1 MTAIANDLNSLLEE
15 EILPRVQK
23 PSRYVGHEWNVIK
36 KDWEATQLKMAFC
49 FPDTYEVGMSHLG
62 TRILYHVV
70 NSREDALM
78 ERVFAPWTDMEAQL
92 RNNKLPLF
100 SLENRRPLTDFEI
113 VGFTLQYEMS
123 FTNILNMLDL
133 AGIPHTSEQRGND
146 FPLIIAG
153 GPCAFNPEPLAPFI
167 DVFAIGEGEELIN
180 QLLDVVKA
188 GKAEGLTKEQLLL
201 KLSQLPGIYIPAFYE
216 AEYTL
221 EGSFLGIRP
230 NREGVPSTVIK
241 QVIKD
246 FDKVDFPT
254 KPIVPYTEV
263 VHDRIMLEVLRGCT
277 RGCRFCQAGMLYRPV
292 REKSPGTLVKQAREL
307 MDNTGY
313 NDISLTSLSTS
324 DYSCV
329 GPVIDTLLSEFAGQG
344 VGISLPSLRV
354 DTFSVGLAEKVQKVR
369 KTGLTLAPEAGTQ
382 RLRDVI
388 NKGVTEDNLME
399 SVGAAFRQGWTT
411 IKLYFMIGLPTE
423 TLEDVEGIATLANKV
438 VALANQMGVGKRGKQ
453 LKVTVSV
460 SSFVPKAGTPFQW
473 VPQDSLE
480 TLRQKQEHLRQHIRS
495 KKINYNYH
503 DAKLSVIEGVFAR
516 GDRRIA
522 PVLER
527 AWQLGCRFDG
537 WSDYFRYDLW
547 LQAFSEVGI
556 DPTSYAQ
563 RRFLPEEILP
573 WEHIQSGVS
582 KKHLLRELDN
592 ALEGTVTPDCRWEKC
607 SGCQV
612 CDQLGTA
619 LDLKDGEDTN
629 AL

>member
-1 MTAIANDLNSLLEE
+1 
-15 EILPRVQK
+15 
-23 PSRYVGHEWNVIK
+23 
-36 KDWEATQLKMAFC
+36 
-49 FPDTYEVGMSHLG
+49 
-62 TRILYHVV
+62 
-70 NSREDALM
+70 M
-78 ERVFAPWTDMEAQL
+78 ERVFTPWTDMEAQL
-92 RNNKLPLF
+92 REHKLPIF
-100 SLENRRPLTDFEI
+100 SIENRRPLTDFDI

-133 AGIPHTSEQRGND
+133 AGIPLTSEQRGKD

-188 GKAEGLTKEQLLL
+188 GKAEGCGKEQLLL

-216 AEYTL
+216 VEYTP
-221 EGSFLGIRP
+221 EGSFAGIKP
-230 NREGVPSTVIK
+230 NREGVPSAILK

-292 REKSPGTLVKQAREL
+292 REKSPATLVQQAKEL

-329 GPVIDTLLSEFAGQG
+329 EPVIDTLLEEFASQG
-344 VGISLPSLRV
+344 VGISLPSLRI
-354 DTFSVGLAEKVQKVR
+354 DSFSVGLAEKVQKVR

-388 NKGVTEDNLME
+388 NKGVTEENVME
-399 SVGAAFRQGWTT
+399 AVGAAFKQGWTT

-423 TLEDVEGIATLANKV
+423 TLEDVAGIATLANKV
-438 VALANQMGVGKRGKQ
+438 VALANQMGVGRRGKQ

-460 SSFVPKAGTPFQW
+460 SSFVPKPGTPFQW
-473 VPQDSLE
+473 EPQDSLE
-480 TLRQKQEHLRQHIRS
+480 TLREKQEHLKQLIRNR
-495 KKINYNYH
+495 KINYNYH

-522 PVLER
+522 SVLEK
-527 AWQLGCRFDG
+527 AWQLGCKFDG

-547 LQAFSEVGI
+547 LQAFKEVGI
-556 DPTSYAQ
+556 DPTAYAQ
-563 RRFLPEEILP
+563 RRFSPEEVLP

-582 KKHLLRELDN
+582 KQHLLREHEK
-592 ALEGTVTPDCRWEKC
+592 ALEGVVTPDCRWEKC

-619 LDLKDGEDTN
+619 LDLKDGEVTH

>member
-1 MTAIANDLNSLLEE
+1 MTAIQNDLLEE
-15 EILPRVQK
+15 EILPRVLK
-23 PSRYVGHEWNVIK
+23 PGRYVGQEWNVII
-36 KDWEATQLKMAFC
+36 KDWETTELKMAFG

-70 NSREDALM
+70 NSREDTLM
-78 ERVFAPWTDMEAQL
+78 ERVFAPWTDMEEQL
-92 RNNKLPLF
+92 RKHQLPLF
-100 SLENRRPLTDFEI
+100 TLENRRPLTDFDLI
-113 VGFTLQYEMS
+113 GFTLQYEMS
-123 FTNILNMLDL
+123 FTNILNMLNL
-133 AGIPHTSEQRGND
+133 AGIPLRSKDRGND
-146 FPLIIAG
+146 IPLIIAG
-153 GPCAFNPEPLAPFI
+153 GPCAFNPEPLTPFI

-180 QLLDVVKA
+180 QLLDIVKEWKVRK
-188 GKAEGLTKEQLLL
+188 GDREDLLL
-201 KLSQLPGIYIPAFYE
+201 SLARLPGIYVPAFYDV
-216 AEYTL
+216 EYTT
-221 EGSFLGIRP
+221 EGRFAGIKP
-230 NREGVPSTVIK
+230 NREGIPSNITK
-241 QVIKD
+241 QLVKD
-246 FDKVDFPT
+246 FDQSAFPT
-254 KPIVPYTEV
+254 RPIVPYTEV

-292 REKSPGTLVKQAREL
+292 REKKPETLLKQAREL

-329 GPVIDTLLSEFAGQG
+329 GSVIDNLLQEFAGQG
-344 VGISLPSLRV
+344 VGISLPSLRI
-354 DTFSVGLAEKVQKVR
+354 DSFSVGLAEKVQKVR

-382 RLRDVI
+382 RMRDVI
-388 NKGVTEDNLME
+388 NKGVTEENLME
-399 SVGAAFRQGWTT
+399 AVGAAFQQGWTT

-423 TLEDVEGIATLANKV
+423 TLEDVEGIATLANRV
-438 VALANQMGVGKRGKQ
+438 VSLANQMGVGKKGKS

-473 VPQDSLE
+473 EPQDSLE
-480 TLRQKQEHLRQHIRS
+480 TLRQKQEHLKQHIRS
-495 KKINYNYH
+495 RKINYSYH
-503 DAKLSVIEGVFAR
+503 DAQLSVIEAVFAR
-516 GDRRIA
+516 GDRRLA

-527 AWQLGCRFDG
+527 AWQLGCKFDG

-547 LQAFSEVGI
+547 LQAFGELGT

-563 RRFLPEEILP
+563 RRFSPEEVLP
-573 WEHIQSGVS
+573 WEHINSGVS
-582 KKHLLRELDN
+582 KQHLLREHAK

-619 LDLKDGEDTN
+619 LDLKVGEVTH